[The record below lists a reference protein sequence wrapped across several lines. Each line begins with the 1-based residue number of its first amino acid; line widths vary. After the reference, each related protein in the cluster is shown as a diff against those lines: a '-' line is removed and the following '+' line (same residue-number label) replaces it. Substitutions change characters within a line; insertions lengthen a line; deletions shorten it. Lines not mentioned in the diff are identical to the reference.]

1 MKRIFFTILMG
12 CWIMTNVSAQETVY
26 PAPAQS
32 QTIALTN
39 ATIHVGNGQVIEN
52 GMVVFSKGKIV
63 DVRPVAAIAD
73 VKVIDC
79 KGKHIYPGL
88 ILAES
93 NLRLVEVS
101 SVRATSDANELGQM
115 NPN

>member
-12 CWIMTNVSAQETVY
+12 SWIVTSVSAQETVY
-26 PAPAQS
+26 PAPAQA

-39 ATIHVGNGQVIEN
+39 ATVHVGNGQVIEN
-52 GMVVFSKGKIV
+52 GMVLFSKGKIV
-63 DVRPVAAIAD
+63 DVRPTAAIAD

-88 ILAES
+88 ILSQS
-93 NLRLVEVS
+93 NVGLVEVG
-101 SVRATSDANELGQM
+101 SVRATNDDT
-115 NPN
+115 